1 MLLLNPARH
10 VLFYQF
16 IPENKI
22 LLKYFYYRSSI
33 SMAGFQSFN
42 FNFKQPNLQEPQ
54 QIGNHKFAVA
64 KCHKNLKIWEK
75 RQKKKHITL
84 RVTLC
89 ATSIESKSFL
99 IC

>member
-33 SMAGFQSFN
+33 SMAGFQNFN

-64 KCHKNLKIWEK
+64 KCHKNLWEK
-75 RQKKKHITL
+75 LQKKNK
-84 RVTLC
+84 
-89 ATSIESKSFL
+89 
-99 IC
+99 